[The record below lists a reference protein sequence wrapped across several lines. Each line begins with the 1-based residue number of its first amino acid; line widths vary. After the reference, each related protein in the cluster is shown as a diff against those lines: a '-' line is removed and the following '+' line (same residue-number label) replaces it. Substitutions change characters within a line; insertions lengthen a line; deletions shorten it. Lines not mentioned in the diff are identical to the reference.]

1 MPLKIGHMLVIM
13 AFGLHWDLHDRVS
26 LLRCSF
32 FGESMDTESTLCFA
46 YYKDGASDP
55 TFVFFKHSLKEQKM

>member
-1 MPLKIGHMLVIM
+1 MLVTL
-13 AFGLHWDLHDRVS
+13 ALGLYQRLPDDLS

>member
-1 MPLKIGHMLVIM
+1 MLVSM
-13 AFGLHWDLHDRVS
+13 AHGLHVRLHDKAW
-26 LLRCSF
+26 LLCCSF